1 MHRGRM
7 RESVRET
14 QGVRA
19 SKGGRGNGKKAH
31 RKTWTEGKW
40 LTALPHPTN
49 STRLDHTLPIHSSAC
64 AIHSDP
70 FSASVLPMDQS
81 PTASLTTS
89 LTFVSMLV
97 RTAVTNVNSE
107 LLAVTMRNSGSDD
120 DAMAT
125 VVRPDVF
132 VSDTS
137 VLPF

>member
-1 MHRGRM
+1 
-7 RESVRET
+7 
-14 QGVRA
+14 
-19 SKGGRGNGKKAH
+19 
-31 RKTWTEGKW
+31 
-40 LTALPHPTN
+40 
-49 STRLDHTLPIHSSAC
+49 
-64 AIHSDP
+64 
-70 FSASVLPMDQS
+70 MDQS
-81 PTASLTTS
+81 PTASLTTL